1 MKGVLKKEMESPI
14 TWAILIICIVLA
26 IPIAIITTI
35 VIWGI
40 RKNKKAGK

>member
-1 MKGVLKKEMESPI
+1 MESPI
-14 TWAILIICIVLA
+14 IWVILATCIILA

-40 RKNKKAGK
+40 RRNKKAGK